1 MRTLVNVCIDTNRVN
16 AYVDGMTTKWVDPA
30 TAGEPPAIVNS
41 VAALR
46 MMSMAHDTV
55 NRAELTLIESVIDN
69 GWTWERLGSV
79 YGDRTK
85 QAMQQHYRR
94 RGGERNWREQPAET
108 PDAVRKAV
116 YGVILNFRATDEALT
131 RTMREAVWNERDPE
145 REAARRRSWVERLND
160 STEEVTQLVNNGI
173 RHPLPRV
180 DLPVVLGEELRL
192 HPDHV
197 EVDRADVDGMRTQLD
212 ELIAGIR
219 QHRDTVDETIAELR
233 RRRAELDG

>member
-1 MRTLVNVCIDTNRVN
+1 MS
-16 AYVDGMTTKWVDPA
+16 AKYVDPA
-30 TAGEPPAIVNS
+30 TAGEPPAIVQS

-55 NRAELTLIESVIDN
+55 NHAELTLIESVIDN

-94 RGGERNWREQPAET
+94 RGGERNWREHPAADR
-108 PDAVRKAV
+108 DAVRKAV

-145 REAARRRSWVERLND
+145 REAARRRSWVERFND
-160 STEEVTQLVNNGI
+160 STEAVNGLVNNRIGHRMSTI
-173 RHPLPRV
+173 
-180 DLPVVLGEELRL
+180 DLPMVIGEQLSL
-192 HPDHV
+192 HADHV
-197 EVDRADVDGMRTQLD
+197 EIDRATVDDLRTQID
-212 ELIAGIR
+212 QLIAGIE
-219 QHRDTVDETIAELR
+219 QHRDTVEETVAELR